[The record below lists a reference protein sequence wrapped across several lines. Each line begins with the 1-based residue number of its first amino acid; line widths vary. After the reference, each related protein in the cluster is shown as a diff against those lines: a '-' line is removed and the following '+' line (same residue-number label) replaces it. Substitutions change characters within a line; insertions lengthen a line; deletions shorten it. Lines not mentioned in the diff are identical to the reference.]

1 MSRLNTTLMALLLVV
16 ATGTPAL
23 AQVGLSVGG
32 RVGVGIADLD
42 VEDDEGLDSRLGI
55 VGGVFL
61 GIELGP
67 VFNLRPEVQYAQKGA
82 EFTED
87 DFTTKIKLTYIE
99 FAVPATVNI
108 PVQGAPI
115 QPRVYASPAI
125 GLELGCDVEGEG
137 GGVSASVD
145 CEEFGLMTK
154 SVDFGVMFGAG
165 VDIPAGPGA
174 ITVDG
179 RYNLG
184 LSNINDTDDPE
195 FAGDV
200 KNRSWQFLA
209 GFMIAVGA

>member
-23 AQVGLSVGG
+23 AQVGFSVGG
-32 RVGVGIADLD
+32 RAGIGIADLD

-55 VGGVFL
+55 VAGAFL
-61 GIELGP
+61 GINLGP
-67 VFNLRPEVQYAQKGA
+67 LFNLRPEVQYAQKGA
-82 EFTED
+82 EFTEA
-87 DFTTKIKLTYIE
+87 DFTTTIKLSYIE
-99 FAVPATVNI
+99 FSVPATVNI
-108 PVQGAPI
+108 PVEGAPI
-115 QPRVYASPAI
+115 QPRVYAGPSL
-125 GLELGCDVEGEG
+125 GLEVGCDVKVEG
-137 GGVSASVD
+137 GAVSASVD
-145 CEEFGLMTK
+145 CEEFGLETK

-184 LSNINDTDDPE
+184 LSNINDSTDPDL
-195 FAGDV
+195 AGDV

-209 GFMIAVGA
+209 GFMIAVGT